1 MIKKILYFILLAAE
15 LFIGTLLLMAL
26 WMNNNMVI
34 TCSVVIVAMVA
45 LWTWHIILFAK
56 ATDPTVKG
64 KCLRSIA
71 LVALLPVAAFV
82 AVYIYVAV
90 GLIIAFS

>member
-15 LFIGTLLLMAL
+15 LFVGTLLLMAL

-34 TCSVVIVAMVA
+34 TCSVAVVATVG
-45 LWTWHIILFAK
+45 LLIWQIIRFAK
-56 ATDPTVKG
+56 ATDPTIKR
-64 KCLRSIA
+64 KSTRNIA
-71 LVALLPVAAFV
+71 LALLLPVAVFV

>member
-15 LFIGTLLLMAL
+15 LFVGTLLLMSL
-26 WMNNNMVI
+26 WMSNMVI
-34 TCSVVIVAMVA
+34 TCAGAIVATVG
-45 LWTWHIILFAK
+45 LLIWQIIRFAK
-56 ATDPTVKG
+56 ATDPTIKR
-64 KCLRSIA
+64 KSTRNIA
-71 LVALLPVAAFV
+71 LALLLPVAVFV

>member
-15 LFIGTLLLMAL
+15 LFVGTLLLMSL
-26 WMNNNMVI
+26 WMSNMVI
-34 TCSVVIVAMVA
+34 TCAGAIVATVG
-45 LWTWHIILFAK
+45 LLIWQIIRFAK

-64 KCLRSIA
+64 KCLRNIA
-71 LVALLPVAAFV
+71 LVALLPVAVFV

>member
-15 LFIGTLLLMAL
+15 LFVGTLLLMAL

-34 TCSVVIVAMVA
+34 TCSVVIAAMVA
-45 LWTWHIILFAK
+45 LWTLQIIRFAR
-56 ATDPTVKG
+56 ATDSTVKG
-64 KCLRSIA
+64 KCLRNIA

-82 AVYIYVAV
+82 AVYIYVVV